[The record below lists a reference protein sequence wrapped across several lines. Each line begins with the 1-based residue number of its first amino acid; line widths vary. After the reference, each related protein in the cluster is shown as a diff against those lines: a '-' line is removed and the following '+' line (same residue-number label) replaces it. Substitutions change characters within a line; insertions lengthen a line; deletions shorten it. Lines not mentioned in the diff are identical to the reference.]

1 MAVVSPLIIFKH
13 VGTHSDAE
21 QRVRQAK
28 LGCAPAH
35 KLFDLVKVTKKAAV
49 AYPRSYRD
57 YDAVVKLDKVPSGVR
72 IGFNPAPFSPS
83 GWDALPDGEDW
94 FCRG

>member
-1 MAVVSPLIIFKH
+1 MIEKIRNNPRLKQFVIGLISPHKH
-13 VGTHSDAE
+13 P
-21 QRVRQAK
+21 RPRLWVRWFVN
-28 LGCAPAH
+28 P
-35 KLFDLVKVTKKAAV
+35 FVTKKAAV

-72 IGFNPAPFSPS
+72 IGFKPDPFSPIV
-83 GWDALPDGEDW
+83 WDALPDGEDW